1 MRVLYH
7 SKADLDLSLYGIQ
20 IPLKGNRSQKVF
32 SYISTHYSV
41 AELEK
46 VPKKISIQ
54 DLKRV
59 HREEYIDE
67 LFSDYHQ
74 KYFYHCYELLD
85 REGRFNRYD
94 PSAAQY
100 SFDHAREIIKDQID
114 LTYLGLEEAIRF
126 KSSMTL
132 HGGMHHAMSD
142 RPRGFCL
149 LHDGLVALAK
159 LIDEKKIAKAWIVDV
174 DAHKGDGAPE
184 ILARSPFKDQ
194 IKTMSIHMADAWPLN
209 ESPLD
214 SNGNLKPWFIPSD
227 LDIEHY
233 KGEEKDYLNKLSSG
247 LLEMEKKFGLPEVV
261 WIVLGADPYEH
272 DELASTQSLK
282 LSRDEMLK
290 RDELLFSFFSARNIP
305 QAYVMGGGYG
315 DESWKMYAQF
325 LEMIGHTEEL
335 H

>member
-20 IPLKGNRSQKVF
+20 IPLKGNRSQKIF
-32 SYISTHYSV
+32 SYLKDHYPV
-41 AELEK
+41 NELENL
-46 VPKKISIQ
+46 PKKITIK

-59 HREEYIDE
+59 HRDHYIDE
-67 LFSDYHQ
+67 LFSDQHQ
-74 KYFYHCYELLD
+74 KHFYHCYELID

-94 PSAAQY
+94 PSAARF
-100 SFDHAREIIKDQID
+100 SFEHAREIIKDQID
-114 LTYLGLEEAIRF
+114 LTYLGLEEAF
-126 KSSMTL
+126 KYKSSMTL

-149 LHDGLVALAK
+149 LHDGLVALTK
-159 LIDEKKIAKAWIVDV
+159 MIDEKKIHNAWIVDV

-184 ILARSPFKDQ
+184 ILSNSLYKNH

-209 ESPLD
+209 ESATD
-214 SNGNLKPWFIPSD
+214 QFGNLKPWFIPSD
-227 LDIEHY
+227 LDIEHF
-233 KGEEKDYLNKLSSG
+233 KGEEKTYLTKLRDG
-247 LLEMEKKFGLPEVV
+247 LLEMEKRFGTPDVV

-272 DELASTQSLK
+272 DELPSTQSLK
-282 LSRDEMLK
+282 LNRDEMLK
-290 RDELLFSFFSARNIP
+290 RDEILFSFFNERNIP